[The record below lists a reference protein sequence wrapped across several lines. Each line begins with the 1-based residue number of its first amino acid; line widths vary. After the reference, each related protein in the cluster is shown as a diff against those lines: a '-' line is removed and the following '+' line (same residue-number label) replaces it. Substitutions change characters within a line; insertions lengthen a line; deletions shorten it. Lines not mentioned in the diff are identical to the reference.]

1 MSRKTHSFE
10 RKFRLSS
17 KADIERVIRKGCSVR
32 NSFFIAVFFHNDL
45 SNSRIAVSVKRRLG
59 KAVLRN
65 RIKRYV
71 KEFFRKNKESYPSGY
86 DILFIA
92 RKELADS
99 LKGNKISF
107 AEISDSLRKLG
118 KTTGDRHDEK
128 TSACN
133 NHLL

>member
-1 MSRKTHSFE
+1 MKRK
-10 RKFRLSS
+10 
-17 KADIERVIRKGCSVR
+17 
-32 NSFFIAVFFHNDL
+32 
-45 SNSRIAVSVKRRLG
+45 LG
-59 KAVLRN
+59 KAFLRN

-71 KEFFRKNKESYPSGY
+71 KEFFRKNKESYPNGY

-92 RKELADS
+92 RKELSDS
-99 LKGNKISF
+99 LKCSRISF
-107 AEISDSLRKLG
+107 TEISDSLRKLG